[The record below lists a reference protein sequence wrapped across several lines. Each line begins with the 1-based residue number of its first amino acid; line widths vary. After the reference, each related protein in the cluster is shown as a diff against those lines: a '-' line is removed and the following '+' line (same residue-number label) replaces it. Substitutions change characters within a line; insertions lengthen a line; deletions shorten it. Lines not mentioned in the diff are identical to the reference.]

1 MNKISE
7 ILNQSIN
14 DLEDAVSPEEIDKIR
29 IKYLG
34 KKRLFRYQFNSS
46 RKNSNIRAY
55 LILISLLKCVKK
67 TPLILLILPKQNV

>member
-34 KKRLFRYQFNSS
+34 KKGVFTSE
-46 RKNSNIRAY
+46 
-55 LILISLLKCVKK
+55 LKK
-67 TPLILLILPKQNV
+67 LAEIPKE

>member
-7 ILNQSIN
+7 ILKQSIN

-34 KKRLFRYQFNSS
+34 KKGVFTSE
-46 RKNSNIRAY
+46 
-55 LILISLLKCVKK
+55 LKKLNFSHKEFEIVHCPEV
-67 TPLILLILPKQNV
+67 INAS